1 MSGQQN
7 TDKAELILGAALELF
22 ERQGF
27 DGTAVPEL
35 ARKAGVGTGTIYRYF
50 DTKEALLNALYQR
63 WKSAYNDV
71 VLAPC
76 DPTIPMRARLGIYWR
91 RMTGFARAEPRAVKF
106 MEMHHHAAYL
116 DATSRELS
124 ERYLAAATDFLDEGI
139 RSGVLKP
146 LPPQLAAVLMWGAL
160 IGLMKMYPTL
170 DDTVVAQVEDCLWD
184 AVRKH

>member
-63 WKSAYNDV
+63 WKAAYNDV
-71 VLAPC
+71 VLAPF
-76 DPTIPMRARLGIYWR
+76 PPRLSIRERFGFYWR
-91 RMTGFARAEPRAVKF
+91 RMTGFARSEPRAVRF

-116 DATSRELS
+116 DATSREMS
-124 ERYLAAATDFLDEGI
+124 QRYLQVATAFIDEGV
-139 RSGVLKP
+139 REGVLKP
-146 LPPQLAAVLMWGAL
+146 LPPQLAAVLLWGAL
-160 IGLMKMYPTL
+160 IGLMKMFPTV
-170 DDTVVAQVEDCLWD
+170 DDIMVAQVEECLWD